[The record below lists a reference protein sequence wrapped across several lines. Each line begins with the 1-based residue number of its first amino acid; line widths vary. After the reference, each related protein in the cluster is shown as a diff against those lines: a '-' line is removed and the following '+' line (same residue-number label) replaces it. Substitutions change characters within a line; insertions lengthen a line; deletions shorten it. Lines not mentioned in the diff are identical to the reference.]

1 MSHLKTKSL
10 IRCFKYSLLYNIK
23 NKIQTGRQSLQ
34 LQLQQ
39 DKTVSIYNVMI
50 FLKFF
55 SDLKVLKTTYTCTHA
70 STHTH
75 THTHTLKKKDRTW
88 NISSELTTGG
98 YIYVNFRN
106 FFFLFG
112 GGNQLPLRKQTA
124 RD

>member
-75 THTHTLKKKDRTW
+75 TEEKGQ
-88 NISSELTTGG
+88 NME
-98 YIYVNFRN
+98 Y
-106 FFFLFG
+106 
-112 GGNQLPLRKQTA
+112 QQ
-124 RD
+124 